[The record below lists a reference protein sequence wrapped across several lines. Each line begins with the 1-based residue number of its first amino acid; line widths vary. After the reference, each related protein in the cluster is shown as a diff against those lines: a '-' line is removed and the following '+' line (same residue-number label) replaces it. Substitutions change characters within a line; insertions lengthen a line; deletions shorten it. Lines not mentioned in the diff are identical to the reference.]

1 MDCARRLS
9 NIGSTVSGGEPWKC
23 GCVRPVSSPPPSAAR
38 FIYAFISLRRYIHF
52 FIAFT
57 HKQTTLLRRHIFH
70 DTYIYVFYRQHAAP
84 PPQIFLRFW
93 KARKVDVGIQVEK
106 QVGQLFKG

>member
-1 MDCARRLS
+1 MWVCAPRFLPSPQRR
-9 NIGSTVSGGEPWKC
+9 T
-23 GCVRPVSSPPPSAAR
+23 
-38 FIYAFISLRRYIHF
+38 FYLRVYLTEAVHSFF

-57 HKQTTLLRRHIFH
+57 HKQTALLRRHIFH

-84 PPQIFLRFW
+84 FPQISLRFW

>member
-1 MDCARRLS
+1 M
-9 NIGSTVSGGEPWKC
+9 SGGEPWKC

-52 FIAFT
+52 FYSLYSQANNPPEKT
-57 HKQTTLLRRHIFH
+57 HLSRHVHIRVLQTTRR
-70 DTYIYVFYRQHAAP
+70 P